1 MFVVGLT
8 GGIGSGKSTIAKFFA
23 EKNIVVIEADQRA
36 REVVKRG
43 TPAFLKIS
51 DRFGPE
57 ILTNDGFLN
66 RKRLREIVFSDGKE
80 KAWLEN
86 LLHPLI
92 NEALIE
98 MIKAAISEYI
108 ILESPLLLETNQH
121 ELVDRILVVDVSEKT
136 QLTRTLNRDGG
147 SENTIK
153 AIMNSQLPRAAR
165 LKRANDII
173 DNEQQIDLLNKKL
186 ESLHKTYITLANKR

>member
-23 EKNIVVIEADQRA
+23 EKNIVVIEADQLA
-36 REVVKRG
+36 REVVTRG
-43 TPAFLKIS
+43 THALSKIS

-66 RKRLREIVFSDGKE
+66 RKSLREIVFSDNNE

-92 NEALIE
+92 NEALVK
-98 MIKAAISEYI
+98 MIKAATSEYI

-147 SENTIK
+147 SENIIK
-153 AIMNSQLPRAAR
+153 TIMNSQLPRAAR
-165 LKRANDII
+165 LKRADDII
-173 DNEQQIDLLNKKL
+173 DNEQQIDLLNKRL
-186 ESLHKTYITLANKR
+186 ESLHKTYVNLADKR

>member
-1 MFVVGLT
+1 
-8 GGIGSGKSTIAKFFA
+8 
-23 EKNIVVIEADQRA
+23 
-36 REVVKRG
+36 
-43 TPAFLKIS
+43 
-51 DRFGPE
+51 
-57 ILTNDGFLN
+57 
-66 RKRLREIVFSDGKE
+66 
-80 KAWLEN
+80 
-86 LLHPLI
+86 
-92 NEALIE
+92 

-186 ESLHKTYITLANKR
+186 ETLHKTYITLANKR

>member
-23 EKNIVVIEADQRA
+23 EKNIVVIEADKLA

-80 KAWLEN
+80 RAWLEN

-92 NEALIE
+92 NEALIKV
-98 MIKAAISEYI
+98 IKAAISEYI

-153 AIMNSQLPRAAR
+153 AIMNSQLPRVAR

-186 ESLHKTYITLANKR
+186 ESLHHTYITLANKR